1 MTHHS
6 PAFRRRS
13 LLAAGLVGLTTPLW
27 AQSPAWPAS
36 KSIKL
41 IVAYPPGGVSDGVA
55 RALAE
60 QLSPHLGVPVVVDN
74 RAGAGGS
81 LAVNLVAK
89 SPADGHSFV
98 FTALSPLTLSPHLG
112 TLPYDAL
119 KDLAPVASVMYSPVL
134 IAATPAFA
142 QGDFKALLQRA
153 KQQPDALRWATSGSG
168 SLGHLMLENIRST
181 AQVRITHVPY
191 KGGGQ
196 QITDALGA
204 QFEIL
209 STNASGATLQHIKEG
224 RLRALAVGA
233 AARLDALPGVPTLG
247 ELGFAS
253 ANFSSQF
260 GIFAPSGVPAAIVEK
275 FNAQVNV
282 VLALP
287 ALRDRLLA
295 AECVAAPS
303 SVAEFSKTV
312 GQEHRHMGAIVR
324 DAKIQAD

>member
-1 MTHHS
+1 MTYPFH
-6 PAFRRRS
+6 RRS
-13 LLAAGLVGLTTPLW
+13 FLVAACAGLASPLW
-27 AQSPAWPAS
+27 AQNAPWPA
-36 KSIKL
+36 KPIKL
-41 IVAYPPGGVSDGVA
+41 TVAYPPGGVSDVVA

-60 QLSPHLGVPVVVDN
+60 QLAQRLGVPVLVDN

-81 LAVNLVAK
+81 LAVNLMAK
-89 SPADGHSFV
+89 SPADGYSLV
-98 FTALSPLTLSPHLG
+98 FTALSPLTLNPHLG
-112 TLPYDAL
+112 NLPYDPL
-119 KDLAPVASVMYSPVL
+119 KDLAPVASVMYSPVV
-134 IAATPAFA
+134 IAATPAWG

-153 KQQPDALRWATSGSG
+153 RQQPDALRWATSGSG

-196 QITDALGA
+196 QITDALSG

-209 STNASGATLQHIKEG
+209 STNASGMTLQHIQQG

-233 AARLDALPGVPTLG
+233 AARLDALPDVPTLA

-260 GIFAPSGVPAAIVEK
+260 GIFAPSGVPAAIIEK
-275 FNAQVNV
+275 LNTQVNA

-287 ALRDRLLA
+287 ALRERLLA
-295 AECVAAPS
+295 AECVSAPS
-303 SVAEFSKTV
+303 STAEFSRLV
-312 GQEHRHMGAIVR
+312 SQEHRHMGAIVR
-324 DAKIQAD
+324 EAKILAD

>member
-1 MTHHS
+1 MTHPLHRLH
-6 PAFRRRS
+6 RRH
-13 LLAAGLVGLTTPLW
+13 LLAAALGSVATPLW
-27 AQSPAWPAS
+27 AQNAPWPA
-36 KSIKL
+36 KPIKL
-41 IVAYPPGGVSDGVA
+41 TVAYPPGGVSDVVA

-60 QLSPHLGVPVVVDN
+60 QLAQRLGVPVLVDN

-89 SPADGHSFV
+89 LPADGYSLV

-119 KDLAPVASVMYSPVL
+119 KDLTPVASVMYSPVV
-134 IAATPAFA
+134 IAATPAFG

-153 KQQPDALRWATSGSG
+153 RQQPDALRWATSGSG

-196 QITDALGA
+196 QITDALSG

-209 STNASGATLQHIKEG
+209 STNASGVTLQHIHQG

-233 AARLDALPGVPTLG
+233 AARLDALPGVPTLA

-260 GIFAPSGVPAAIVEK
+260 GIFAPSGVPAVITEK
-275 FNAQVNV
+275 LNTQVNA

-287 ALRDRLLA
+287 ALRERLLA

-303 SVAEFSKTV
+303 SAAEFGKLV
-312 GQEHRHMGAIVR
+312 AQEHRHMGAIVR
-324 DAKIQAD
+324 EAKIQAD

>member
-1 MTHHS
+1 MTHDPHD
-6 PAFRRRS
+6 PRRRR
-13 LLAAGLVGLTTPLW
+13 LLAATLGIVAQPLW
-27 AQSPAWPAS
+27 AQSAPWPA
-36 KSIKL
+36 KPIKL
-41 IVAYPPGGVSDGVA
+41 TVAYPPGGVSDGVA

-60 QLSPHLGVPVVVDN
+60 QLVQRLGVPVLVDN

-89 SPADGHSFV
+89 SPADGYSLV

-112 TLPYDAL
+112 HLPYDAL
-119 KDLAPVASVMYSPVL
+119 KDLTPVASVMYSPVV
-134 IAATPAFA
+134 IAATPAFG

-153 KQQPDALRWATSGSG
+153 RQQPDALRWATSGSG
-168 SLGHLMLENIRST
+168 SLGHLMLENIRSA

-196 QITDALGA
+196 QITDALSG

-209 STNASGATLQHIKEG
+209 STNASGVTLQHIQQG

-233 AARLDALPGVPTLG
+233 AARLDALPGVPTLA

-260 GIFAPSGVPAAIVEK
+260 GLFAPSGVPAAITEK
-275 FNAQVNV
+275 LNTQVNA

-287 ALRDRLLA
+287 ALRERLLA
-295 AECVAAPS
+295 AECVAAPN
-303 SVAEFSKTV
+303 SVAEFSKLV
-312 GQEHRHMGAIVR
+312 SQEHRHMGAIVR
-324 DAKIQAD
+324 EAKIQVD

>member
-1 MTHHS
+1 MTHPLHRLH
-6 PAFRRRS
+6 RRH
-13 LLAAGLVGLTTPLW
+13 LLAAALGSVTAPLW
-27 AQSPAWPAS
+27 AQNAPWPA
-36 KSIKL
+36 KPIKL
-41 IVAYPPGGVSDGVA
+41 TVAYPPGGVSDVVA

-60 QLSPHLGVPVVVDN
+60 QLAQRLGVPVLVDN

-89 SPADGHSFV
+89 SPADGYSFV

-112 TLPYDAL
+112 PLPYDPL
-119 KDLAPVASVMYSPVL
+119 KDLAPVASVMYSPVV
-134 IAATPAFA
+134 IAATPALA

-153 KQQPDALRWATSGSG
+153 RQQPDTLRWATSGSG

-181 AQVRITHVPY
+181 GQVRITHVPY

-196 QITDALGA
+196 QITDALSG

-209 STNASGATLQHIKEG
+209 STNASGVTLQHIQQG

-233 AARLDALPGVPTLG
+233 AARLDALPGVPTLA

-260 GIFAPSGVPAAIVEK
+260 GIFAPSGVPAAIAEK
-275 FNAQVNV
+275 LNAQVNA

-287 ALRDRLLA
+287 ALRERLLA

-303 SVAEFSKTV
+303 SMAEFSKLVT
-312 GQEHRHMGAIVR
+312 QEHRHMGAIVR
-324 DAKIQAD
+324 EAKIQAD

>member
-1 MTHHS
+1 MTHPLHHLH
-6 PAFRRRS
+6 RRH
-13 LLAAGLVGLTTPLW
+13 LLAAALGGVTTPLW
-27 AQSPAWPAS
+27 AQNAPWPA
-36 KSIKL
+36 KPIKL
-41 IVAYPPGGVSDGVA
+41 TVAYPPGGVSDVVA

-60 QLSPHLGVPVVVDN
+60 QLAQRLGVPVLVDN

-89 SPADGHSFV
+89 SPADGYSLV

-112 TLPYDAL
+112 ALPYDAL
-119 KDLAPVASVMYSPVL
+119 KDLAPVASVMYSPVV
-134 IAATPAFA
+134 IAATPAFG

-153 KQQPDALRWATSGSG
+153 RQQPDALRWATSGSG

-196 QITDALGA
+196 QITDALSG

-209 STNASGATLQHIKEG
+209 STNASGVTLQHIKEG

-233 AARLDALPGVPTLG
+233 AARLDALPGVPTLA

-260 GIFAPSGVPAAIVEK
+260 GIFAPSGVPAAITEK
-275 FNAQVNV
+275 FNAQVNA

-287 ALRDRLLA
+287 ALRERLLA

-303 SVAEFSKTV
+303 SAAEFSKLVT
-312 GQEHRHMGAIVR
+312 QEHRHMGTIVR
-324 DAKIQAD
+324 EAKIQAD